1 MIKVDVHQKSG
12 DDKVKGKGPIPIGDW
27 TVVHCYKKTDS
38 AKYQRC
44 FLTPDKDTDAYGR
57 TAIQVHGP
65 GRTDGCIATD
75 RANEFKKGDKVKVT
89 RNESSNDNGDCC
101 VQ

>member
-1 MIKVDVHQKSG
+1 MIIKSQVTTKSKAKVPYRLVTG
-12 DDKVKGKGPIPIGDW
+12 LLFTLI
-27 TVVHCYKKTDS
+27 KKTDS